1 MSSTSTLAP
10 TSRSNAIVVRGLT
23 KRFGQT
29 VALAPLDLD
38 LARGS
43 VCGLVGPNGS
53 GKSTFMRLLV
63 GLVPASA
70 GSVEVDGARLTGEGL
85 GIRRRVAFAPGEIAA
100 YGDLTADRQ
109 LAFLLRGRDAGA
121 LDRARALAKRLGLPL
136 RGRMRTFSHGM
147 KRQVMFCAAMAPD
160 VPVRLLDEPTAGLD
174 PTKRGEVVELVA
186 KDARAGRCV
195 LLSSHHFGEVARCCE
210 RVVFLAGGRLVAD
223 ERTADLEL
231 RARRL
236 LTLEFERDVSSE
248 QLERL
253 AAALHGDAGA
263 NVRIGAARLAA
274 ELGGDDVLAAL
285 RGLPADG
292 PVPTRITFGSHSL
305 EELYRD
311 LYGVEGL

>member
-1 MSSTSTLAP
+1 MSSSSIQTSAV
-10 TSRSNAIVVRGLT
+10 RSDAIVVRGLT
-23 KRFGQT
+23 KRFGSN
-29 VALAPLDLD
+29 VALAPLDLS

-53 GKSTFMRLLV
+53 GKSTFLRLLV

-70 GSVEVDGARLTGEGL
+70 GTVEIDGQRLTGEGL
-85 GIRRRVAFAPGEIAA
+85 GVRRRVAFAPGEIAA
-100 YGDLTADRQ
+100 YGELTADGQ
-109 LAFLLRGRDAGA
+109 LAFLLRGRDSNA
-121 LDRARALAKRLGLPL
+121 LDRARALAERLGLPL

-174 PTKRGEVVELVA
+174 PTKRGEVVDLVA
-186 KDARAGRCV
+186 QDAREGRCV

-210 RVVFLAGGRLVAD
+210 RVVFLAQGRLVAD
-223 ERTADLEL
+223 ERTAELER

-236 LTLEFERDVSSE
+236 LTLEFAPDIEPAE
-248 QLERL
+248 LERL
-253 AAALHGDAGA
+253 ARALPAD
-263 NVRIGAARLAA
+263 VRVGSARLAA